1 MLLNDQQQ
9 QQQQKESILQH
20 LQLIHQKQ
28 PEHLGQERE
37 QQQHQQHQQHQQQQ
51 QLQQQRL
58 TNCRSS
64 AITTTSASIT
74 ITSPTT
80 KQLIIFKGV
89 ASGHHLTLAS
99 TL

>member
-37 QQQHQQHQQHQQQQ
+37 QQQHQQHQQ
-51 QLQQQRL
+51 QQRL

-64 AITTTSASIT
+64 AITNTSASIT

-80 KQLIIFKGV
+80 KQLIIFKSV